1 MPKREAM
8 LVFDPLPL
16 AARKETILL

>member
-8 LVFDPLPL
+8 LVSDPLPL